1 MLLARP
7 LSITM
12 GSEKLKEVLGSDKA
26 YREVLLQHFE
36 ISMG

>member
-12 GSEKLKEVLGSDKA
+12 GSEKQKDVLGSEKA

-36 ISMG
+36 IRMG